1 MKTTSSRR
9 ISGRLAACLLAACL
23 AAPLAYAERWTG
35 LGDGVNWED
44 PANWN
49 NDVLPASGGSPTL
62 GTATIA
68 NGGSVN
74 LSSTQ
79 SINIARIGAGA
90 DTSGT
95 LNILAG
101 ANLTATALSTDPGG
115 ISRVASGGG
124 TGTINQSGGS
134 TKYHMLQLGLS
145 AGSTGTY
152 NLSGGSFEIAR
163 TVKSVSLHVG
173 EDGTGTFDISGG
185 SFATRGG
192 LVLGTETTGIGTF
205 RVNGSAA
212 TSINVGSIGNTSGF
226 WTQNAGSTLD
236 LRFDAGGV
244 TKIFIDQVGDS
255 GGDVTF
261 SLNSFL
267 NVDFLSGPA
276 FGTWVVMEW
285 EGAVTNQGLAFANT
299 VDTNIWSFSINEVNK
314 TLSVTAVP
322 EPSTLALVAL
332 AALGL
337 IAARRR
343 RNR

>member
-9 ISGRLAACLLAACL
+9 ISSRLAACLLAACL
-23 AAPLAYAERWTG
+23 AAPLARAETWTG
-35 LGDGVNWED
+35 LGDGVSWENTN
-44 PANWN
+44 NWN
-49 NDVLPASGGSPTL
+49 NNVLPFTGGT
-62 GTATIA
+62 TAQGEALIG
-68 NGGSVN
+68 NGDEVN

-79 SINIARIGAGA
+79 TINMVRVGAGA
-90 DTSGT
+90 GLSGT
-95 LNILAG
+95 LNILTG
-101 ANLTATALSTDPGG
+101 ADLTATTANQV
-115 ISRVASGGG
+115 SRVGSGGG
-124 TGTINQSGGS
+124 NGTINQSGGS
-134 TKYHMLQLGLS
+134 TDYHALQIGLNP
-145 AGSTGTY
+145 GSTGTY
-152 NLSGGSFEIAR
+152 NLSGGSLDIAR
-163 TVKSVSLHVG
+163 GLNTVSLYVG
-173 EDGTGTFDISGG
+173 QDGTGTFDMSGG
-185 SFATRGG
+185 SLATRTGV
-192 LVLGTETTGIGTF
+192 VLGTATTGIGTF
-205 RVNGSAA
+205 RVNGSTA
-212 TSINVGSIGNTSGF
+212 TSINVGSIGDQSGF

-244 TKIFIDQVGDS
+244 TKIFIDQVGGG

-267 NVDFLSGPA
+267 NVGFLSGPV
-276 FGTWVVMEW
+276 FGSWVVMEW

-337 IAARRR
+337 IAARCR